1 MGRVVVAER
10 GPRVDERVTMKTV
23 ERGAQLTFVVV
34 LTIAVCA
41 VGQTRTD
48 LRFTVGPRAS
58 VSVAN
63 EYGPISVKPG
73 TGNVVIVTAMLHSN
87 KVEIDQSQS
96 GSRVDILS
104 HLLEGATEESG
115 RVDYEILVPAD
126 ASIDLRSITGT
137 LHAEGIHG
145 DVTLEG
151 ANVSV
156 DVRDISDAHV
166 HVKTLSGPVVLT
178 NIRDGHVEITSVS
191 GGVALK
197 AVSGPLVQVNSTTG
211 SIQYDGDFGSGGE
224 YYLSS
229 HSGNIDATAPPDA
242 SIDVTA
248 RSVRGQ
254 VESDFLLEPKHTTF
268 AVRAG
273 SAFAGTM
280 NKAASRVKLFSFSG
294 KIHLKKH

>member
-1 MGRVVVAER
+1 MNAVG
-10 GPRVDERVTMKTV
+10 
-23 ERGAQLTFVVV
+23 RGAQLTFVAV
-34 LTIAVCA
+34 LSVTACAIA
-41 VGQTRTD
+41 QTRTD
-48 LRFTVGPRAS
+48 LHFTVGPKAN

-73 TGNVVIVTAMLHSN
+73 AGNQVVVVAILHSN

-104 HLLEGATEESG
+104 HLLAGATEESG

-126 ASIDLRSITGT
+126 ASIDLRSITGA

-156 DVRDISDAHV
+156 DVRDINDAHV
-166 HVKTLSGPVVLT
+166 HIKTLTGPVVLT

-191 GGVALK
+191 GEVAMK

-211 SIQYDGDFGSGGE
+211 SIQYDGDFGYGGE

-248 RSVRGQ
+248 RSVKGQ
-254 VESDFLLEPKHTTF
+254 VENDFLLEPKHTSF
-268 AVRAG
+268 PLRAG